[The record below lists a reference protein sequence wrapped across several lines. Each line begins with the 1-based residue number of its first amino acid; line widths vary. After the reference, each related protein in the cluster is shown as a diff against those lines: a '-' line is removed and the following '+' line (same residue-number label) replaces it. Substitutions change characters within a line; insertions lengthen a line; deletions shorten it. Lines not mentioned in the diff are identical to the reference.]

1 MRTINFKIVI
11 NLLGMLMLM
20 NALFM
25 LVSVL
30 VSVYDK
36 DGLHFPILFSSVFV
50 AGLGAVSY
58 FGTKNAEKKVGKR
71 EGYLV
76 VGIGWIV
83 LVVTGM
89 IPYLACIPYLPA
101 EAIFSNS
108 WSLTNVFFETMSGYT
123 TTGST
128 IFNDVEAI
136 PKSLLFWRSL
146 THWIGGM
153 GIIVLAIAILPF
165 LGIGGMQLFVAESTG
180 IETNKLHPRITG
192 TAKRLWLLY
201 VFLTA
206 LQSVI
211 LWICGMSWFDAV
223 NHAMSSISSG
233 GFSTRNASTSVWNHS
248 AAIQYTLIV
257 FMFLA
262 GTNFVLVY
270 QLMKGQVKKLFANEE
285 FRWYLGCTLVVSLL
299 VAAMVYFYS
308 DPFGHSIPMAAIE
321 NETGR
326 FTMENSIRYSL
337 FQVVSIITTTG
348 FTSADHSLW
357 PPVVSMIFFSL
368 LFVGASAGS
377 TSGGIKIVRHVIL
390 LKNSWFE
397 LKRLIHPNA
406 VIPVRYNKKAVNQ
419 NIIYNVMAFF
429 VMFMFIWMTS
439 SVLMAFLNS
448 GTRLGNADFLT
459 TVSLTATCLGNT
471 GPGLGDY
478 GPVDNMAEMTDAAKW
493 FSSFLMILGRLEL
506 FTVLIIFTP
515 FLWKSN

>member
-1 MRTINFKIVI
+1 MRTINFKIVF

-25 LVSVL
+25 LLSVMVSI
-30 VSVYDK
+30 YDK
-36 DGLHFPILFSSVFV
+36 DGLHFPILFSSIFV
-50 AGLGAVSY
+50 AVLGALSY

-76 VGIGWIV
+76 VGVGWIV
-83 LVVTGM
+83 LVITGM
-89 IPYLACIPYLPA
+89 IPYLACIPFLPT
-101 EAIFSNS
+101 EATLTNN

-128 IFNDVEAI
+128 IFNDVEVI

-165 LGIGGMQLFVAESTG
+165 LGIGGMSLFIAESSG
-180 IETNKLHPRITG
+180 IEANKLHPRITD

-201 VFLTA
+201 VFLTV

-223 NHAMSSISSG
+223 NHGMSTISSG
-233 GFSTRNASTSVWNHS
+233 GFSTKNASTSVWNNS

-270 QLMKGQVKKLFANEE
+270 QLMKGQVKKLFENEE
-285 FRWYLGCTLVVSLL
+285 FKWYLGCTLAVSLL
-299 VAAMVYFYS
+299 VALMVYFYS
-308 DPFGHSIPMAAIE
+308 DPFNNSIPFASIE
-321 NETGR
+321 NETSR
-326 FTMENSIRYSL
+326 FSFENSIRYSL
-337 FQVVSIITTTG
+337 FQVVSVITTTG

-357 PPVVSMIFFSL
+357 PPFVSMIFFSL

-390 LKNSWFE
+390 LKNSWYE

-406 VIPVRYNKKAVNQ
+406 IIPVRYNKKAVNQ
-419 NIIYNVMAFF
+419 TIIYNVMAFF
-429 VMFMFIWMTS
+429 VMFMFIWMSS
-439 SVLMAFLNS
+439 SVFMAFLNS
-448 GTRLGNADFLT
+448 DTQLGNTDFIT

-471 GPGLGDY
+471 GPGLGYY
-478 GPVDNMAEMTDAAKW
+478 GPTNNMATMTDAAKW
-493 FSSFLMILGRLEL
+493 FCSFLMILGRLEL
-506 FTVLIIFTP
+506 FTILIIFTP